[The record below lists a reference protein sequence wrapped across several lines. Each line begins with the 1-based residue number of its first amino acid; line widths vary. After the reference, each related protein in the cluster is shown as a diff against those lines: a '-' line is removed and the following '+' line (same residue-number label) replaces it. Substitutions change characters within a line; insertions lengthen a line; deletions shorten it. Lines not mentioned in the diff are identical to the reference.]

1 MGGPAGAAHGSA
13 GIDGAG
19 VGRCRA
25 GGRLGAF
32 CAGVGVMGN
41 RLLTPA
47 EFRQACGDALARVKA
62 NAVER
67 GDFELAD
74 VIAGPCAQPSDRDAQ
89 WIARNLGDVP
99 MRIIDEDPMPAVA
112 LLREM
117 GELADI
123 ALADAEARYA
133 NHLGRNP

>member
-1 MGGPAGAAHGSA
+1 M
-13 GIDGAG
+13 
-19 VGRCRA
+19 
-25 GGRLGAF
+25 
-32 CAGVGVMGN
+32 MGN

-74 VIAGPCAQPSDRDAQ
+74 MIAGPCAQPSDRDSQ

-99 MRIIDEDPMPAVA
+99 MRIVDTWRPSVTTITPISTES
-112 LLREM
+112 
-117 GELADI
+117 
-123 ALADAEARYA
+123 
-133 NHLGRNP
+133 LGRES